1 MPMYN
6 KIGARLLFSYISEG
20 VYSQARSFC
29 PFVLL
34 LMSNSFIFIIMGKR
48 KQPKQKAPTRSEVI
62 VIRLT
67 PDEFSLLKQKAKD
80 SGKSMSCL
88 GRQALLGLKLY
99 ARLTPEQCDSLAS
112 LSDARADL
120 VNLRNALKATPE
132 DVKIKIFRNPKFMK
146 EWFLRID
153 RIANE
158 CETVLSKLG
167 L

>member
-1 MPMYN
+1 
-6 KIGARLLFSYISEG
+6 
-20 VYSQARSFC
+20 
-29 PFVLL
+29 
-34 LMSNSFIFIIMGKR
+34 MGKR
-48 KQPKQKAPTRSEVI
+48 KRPRQKAPTRSEII

-67 PDEFSLLKQKAKD
+67 PEEFSQFKQKATD
-80 SGKSMSCL
+80 SGRSMSDL
-88 GRQALLGLKLY
+88 GRHALLGLKLF

-132 DVKIKIFRNPKFMK
+132 DVKIKIFKSPKFMQ

-153 RIANE
+153 RIANA

>member
-1 MPMYN
+1 
-6 KIGARLLFSYISEG
+6 
-20 VYSQARSFC
+20 
-29 PFVLL
+29 
-34 LMSNSFIFIIMGKR
+34 MGKR
-48 KQPKQKAPTRSEVI
+48 KQPRQKAPTRSEII

-67 PDEFSLLKQKAKD
+67 PDEFCQVKQKAAD
-80 SGKSMSCL
+80 SGRSMSDL
-88 GRQALLGLKLY
+88 GRHALLGLKLF
-99 ARLTPEQCDSLAS
+99 ARLTPEQCDCLAS

-132 DVKIKIFRNPKFMK
+132 DVKIKIFKSPKFMQ

-153 RIANE
+153 RIANA